1 MNIQTN
7 ERTYITDLRTKLK
20 QQFIQEM
27 HNANKDPDKGIIF
40 DVMFDAYEAAKAEGK
55 CFENPA
61 QLQAAVGGRYVKAQI
76 AFQILDSA
84 QPNANRYNRE
94 VPQWFSSPL
103 ETALKLDIAALWQAV
118 ESDIASIVES
128 RVKIAEHC
136 SEQKRLQA
144 LQSSELVEELQDKLD
159 ELKELPGQLSELKID
174 NERLKTEVSVL
185 ENRASTLQA
194 SSDSSFALQRENAIL
209 EDNNAKLKSENQN
222 MRKELE
228 RTAALLQ
235 ETLIK
240 KANLEGRLEERLEER
255 GEFSKITNENTQ
267 VKS

>member
-27 HNANKDPDKGIIF
+27 HNANKDPDKGITF

-76 AFQILDSA
+76 AFQVLASA
-84 QPNANRYNRE
+84 QPNTNRYNRE

-136 SEQKRLQA
+136 SEQKRLQT

-174 NERLKTEVSVL
+174 NERLKTEVSRL
-185 ENRASTLQA
+185 ENKASTLQA
-194 SSDSSFALQRENAIL
+194 SSDSSFAFQRDNAVL

-240 KANLEGRLEERLEER
+240 KANLEGRLEER
-255 GEFSKITNENTQ
+255 GEFSNTTNENAT
-267 VKS
+267 SS

>member
-27 HNANKDPDKGIIF
+27 HNANKDPDKGITF
-40 DVMFDAYEAAKAEGK
+40 DVMLDAYEAAKAEGK

-94 VPQWFSSPL
+94 VPQWFSSQL

-209 EDNNAKLKSENQN
+209 EDNNAKIKSENQN

-240 KANLEGRLEERLEER
+240 KANLEGRLEER
-255 GEFSKITNENTQ
+255 GEFSKTTN
-267 VKS
+267 KRHPS

>member
-27 HNANKDPDKGIIF
+27 HNANKDPDKGITF
-40 DVMFDAYEAAKAEGK
+40 DVMLDAYEAAKAEGK

-84 QPNANRYNRE
+84 QPNTNRYNRE

-185 ENRASTLQA
+185 ENRTSTLQA

-240 KANLEGRLEERLEER
+240 KANLEGRLEER

>member
-27 HNANKDPDKGIIF
+27 RNANKDPDKGITF
-40 DVMFDAYEAAKAEGK
+40 DVMLDAYEAAKAEGK

-76 AFQILDSA
+76 AFQVLASA
-84 QPNANRYNRE
+84 QPNTNRYNRE

-103 ETALKLDIAALWQAV
+103 EAALKLDIVALWQAV

-159 ELKELPGQLSELKID
+159 ELKELPAQLSELKID
-174 NERLKTEVSVL
+174 NERLKTEVSRL
-185 ENRASTLQA
+185 ENKASTLQA
-194 SSDSSFALQRENAIL
+194 SSDSSFAFQRDNAVL

-240 KANLEGRLEERLEER
+240 KANLEGRLEER
-255 GEFSKITNENTQ
+255 GEFSNTTNENAP
-267 VKS
+267 SS

>member
-27 HNANKDPDKGIIF
+27 HNANKDPDKCITF
-40 DVMFDAYEAAKAEGK
+40 DVMLDAYEAAKAEGK

-76 AFQILDSA
+76 AFQVLASA
-84 QPNANRYNRE
+84 QPNTNRYNRE

-103 ETALKLDIAALWQAV
+103 EAALKLDIVALWRAV

-128 RVKIAEHC
+128 RVKTAEHC

-144 LQSSELVEELQDKLD
+144 LQSSELVEELQDKLE
-159 ELKELPGQLSELKID
+159 ELKKLPEQLSELKID

-194 SSDSSFALQRENAIL
+194 SSDSSFALQCENAIL

-240 KANLEGRLEERLEER
+240 KANLEGRLEER
-255 GEFSKITNENTQ
+255 GEFSKTTNEKLPN
-267 VKS
+267 

>member
-7 ERTYITDLRTKLK
+7 ERTYITDLPTKLK

-27 HNANKDPDKGIIF
+27 HNANKDPDKGITF
-40 DVMFDAYEAAKAEGK
+40 DVMLDAYEAAKAEGK

-159 ELKELPGQLSELKID
+159 ELKELPAQLSELKID

-209 EDNNAKLKSENQN
+209 EDNNAKIKSENQN

-240 KANLEGRLEERLEER
+240 KANLEGRLEER
-255 GEFSKITNENTQ
+255 GEFSKTTN
-267 VKS
+267 KRHPS

>member
-27 HNANKDPDKGIIF
+27 HNANKDPDKGITF
-40 DVMFDAYEAAKAEGK
+40 DVMLDAYEAAKAEGK

-76 AFQILDSA
+76 AFQVLASA
-84 QPNANRYNRE
+84 QPNTNRYNRE

-103 ETALKLDIAALWQAV
+103 EAALKLDIVALWRAV

-128 RVKIAEHC
+128 RVKTAEHC

-144 LQSSELVEELQDKLD
+144 LQSSELVEELQDKLE
-159 ELKELPGQLSELKID
+159 ELKKLPEQLSELKID

-185 ENRASTLQA
+185 
-194 SSDSSFALQRENAIL
+194 
-209 EDNNAKLKSENQN
+209 
-222 MRKELE
+222 
-228 RTAALLQ
+228 
-235 ETLIK
+235 
-240 KANLEGRLEERLEER
+240 
-255 GEFSKITNENTQ
+255 
-267 VKS
+267 

>member
-27 HNANKDPDKGIIF
+27 HNANKDPDKGITF
-40 DVMFDAYEAAKAEGK
+40 DVMLDAYEAAKAEGK

-84 QPNANRYNRE
+84 QPNTNRYNRE

-240 KANLEGRLEERLEER
+240 KANLKGRLEER

>member
-27 HNANKDPDKGIIF
+27 HNANKDPDKGITF

-76 AFQILDSA
+76 AFQVLASA
-84 QPNANRYNRE
+84 QPNTNRYNRE

-103 ETALKLDIAALWQAV
+103 EAALKLDIVALWQAV

-174 NERLKTEVSVL
+174 NERLKTEMSVL

-240 KANLEGRLEERLEER
+240 KANLEGRLEER

>member
-103 ETALKLDIAALWQAV
+103 ETALKLDISALWQAV

-240 KANLEGRLEERLEER
+240 KANLEGRLAERS
-255 GEFSKITNENTQ
+255 EFSKATNE
-267 VKS
+267 KLPS

>member
-27 HNANKDPDKGIIF
+27 HNANKDPDKGITF
-40 DVMFDAYEAAKAEGK
+40 DVMLDAYEAAKAEGK

-84 QPNANRYNRE
+84 QPNTNRYNRE

-240 KANLEGRLEERLEER
+240 KANLEGRLEER

>member
-27 HNANKDPDKGIIF
+27 HNANKDPDKGITF
-40 DVMFDAYEAAKAEGK
+40 DVMLDAYEAAKAEGK

-76 AFQILDSA
+76 AFQVLASA
-84 QPNANRYNRE
+84 QPNTNRYNRE

-103 ETALKLDIAALWQAV
+103 EAALKLDIVALWRAV

-128 RVKIAEHC
+128 RVKTAEHC

-144 LQSSELVEELQDKLD
+144 LQSSELVEELQDKLE
-159 ELKELPGQLSELKID
+159 ELKKLPEQLSELKID

-194 SSDSSFALQRENAIL
+194 SSDSSFALQCENAIL

-228 RTAALLQ
+228 RTATLLQ

-240 KANLEGRLEERLEER
+240 KANLEGRLEER
-255 GEFSKITNENTQ
+255 GEFSKTTNEKLPN
-267 VKS
+267 

>member
-27 HNANKDPDKGIIF
+27 HNANKDPDKGITF
-40 DVMFDAYEAAKAEGK
+40 DVMLDAYEAAKAEGK

-76 AFQILDSA
+76 AFQVLTSA
-84 QPNANRYNRE
+84 QPNTNRYNRE

-209 EDNNAKLKSENQN
+209 EDNNAKLKSKNQN

-240 KANLEGRLEERLEER
+240 KANLEGRLEER
-255 GEFSKITNENTQ
+255 GELSKTTN
-267 VKS
+267 KRHPS

>member
-27 HNANKDPDKGIIF
+27 HNANKDPDKGITF
-40 DVMFDAYEAAKAEGK
+40 DVMLDAYEAAKAEGK

-76 AFQILDSA
+76 AFQVLASA
-84 QPNANRYNRE
+84 QPNTNRYNRE

-209 EDNNAKLKSENQN
+209 EDNNTKLKSKNQN

-240 KANLEGRLEERLEER
+240 KANLEGRLEER
-255 GEFSKITNENTQ
+255 GELSKTTN
-267 VKS
+267 KRHPS

>member
-128 RVKIAEHC
+128 RVKIAEYC

-174 NERLKTEVSVL
+174 NERLKSEVSVL

-240 KANLEGRLEERLEER
+240 KANLEGRLEER

>member
-27 HNANKDPDKGIIF
+27 HNANKDPDKGITF
-40 DVMFDAYEAAKAEGK
+40 DVMLDAYEAAKAEGK

-76 AFQILDSA
+76 AFQVLASA
-84 QPNANRYNRE
+84 QPNTNRYNRE

-209 EDNNAKLKSENQN
+209 EDNNAKLKSKNQN

-240 KANLEGRLEERLEER
+240 KANLEGRLEER
-255 GEFSKITNENTQ
+255 GELSKTTN
-267 VKS
+267 KRHPS

>member
-27 HNANKDPDKGIIF
+27 HNANKDPDKGITF
-40 DVMFDAYEAAKAEGK
+40 DVMLDAYEAAKAEGK

-84 QPNANRYNRE
+84 QPNTNRYNRE

-174 NERLKTEVSVL
+174 NERLKSEVSVL

-240 KANLEGRLEERLEER
+240 KANLEGRLEER

>member
-84 QPNANRYNRE
+84 QPNTNRYNRE
-94 VPQWFSSPL
+94 VPQWFSSAL

-174 NERLKTEVSVL
+174 NERLKNRVSVL

-209 EDNNAKLKSENQN
+209 EDNNAKLKSKNQN

-228 RTAALLQ
+228 RTTALLQ

-240 KANLEGRLEERLEER
+240 KANLEGRLEER
-255 GEFSKITNENTQ
+255 GELSKTTN
-267 VKS
+267 KRHPS

>member
-27 HNANKDPDKGIIF
+27 HNANKDPDKGITF

-76 AFQILDSA
+76 AFQVLASA
-84 QPNANRYNRE
+84 QPNTNRYNRE

-103 ETALKLDIAALWQAV
+103 EAALKLDIVALWQAV

-174 NERLKTEVSVL
+174 NERLKTEMSVL

-240 KANLEGRLEERLEER
+240 KANVEGRLEER

>member
-27 HNANKDPDKGIIF
+27 HNANKDPDKGITF

-76 AFQILDSA
+76 AFQVLASA
-84 QPNANRYNRE
+84 QPNTNRYNRE

-103 ETALKLDIAALWQAV
+103 EAALKLDIVALWQAV

-144 LQSSELVEELQDKLD
+144 LQSSELVEELQDKLA
-159 ELKELPGQLSELKID
+159 ELQGLPRQLTDLTND
-174 NERLKTEVSVL
+174 NDRLAVEVKKL
-185 ENRASTLQA
+185 ENKASELQA
-194 SSDSSFALQRENAIL
+194 SADTSFSYQCKNAIL

-240 KANLEGRLEERLEER
+240 KANLEGRLEER
-255 GEFSKITNENTQ
+255 GEFSNTTNENAP
-267 VKS
+267 SS